1 MDIGKFK
8 CFSAKNKKELDDKR
22 SITTVTA
29 AKKQSSANKH
39 RDDSTDDAMT
49 NYNSTGPT
57 SVRQLSRKPHDN
69 NCK

>member
-1 MDIGKFK
+1 MDIGIFK

-22 SITTVTA
+22 SATPVAA
-29 AKKQSSANKH
+29 AKKQSSVNNQ
-39 RDDSTDDAMT
+39 RDDGTDDAMT

-57 SVRQLSRKPHDN
+57 RVHQLTRKPHDN